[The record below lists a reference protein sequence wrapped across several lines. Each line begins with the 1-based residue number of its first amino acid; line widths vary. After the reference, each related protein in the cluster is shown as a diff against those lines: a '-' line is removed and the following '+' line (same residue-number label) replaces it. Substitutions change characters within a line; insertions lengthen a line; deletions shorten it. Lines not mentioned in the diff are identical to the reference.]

1 MIYYQY
7 LFEEEIIMGQ
17 YEQAWEERKGFLFSS
32 LLIGGAIALVTT
44 ILMVANTGICSG
56 QGIFGAILTFWV
68 TMIVF
73 SFIFVPTVAIIR
85 LMGAKASGFAIG
97 LLVGLWTTMISS
109 LFDFGPGMILGIIEM
124 FLFFTLFAIVA
135 AGYSIYLPVS
145 SIYYFIRSQME
156 KKAAAAA

>member
-56 QGIFGAILTFWV
+56 QGFFGAILTFWV

-85 LMGAKASGFAIG
+85 MMGAKASGFAIG
-97 LLVGLWTTMISS
+97 LLVGLWTTMVSS
-109 LFDFGPGMILGIIEM
+109 LFDFGPGMILGLIEM
-124 FLFFTLFAIVA
+124 LLFFTLFAIVA
-135 AGYSIYLPVS
+135 AGYSVYLPIS
-145 SIYYFIRSQME
+145 SIYYFIRSRME